1 MILTLVLILIA
12 QNIANPIPD
21 GGENKLA
28 PNKTTGLFNS
38 RDMSKEEFW
47 DGRVRQYDHYYYSE
61 YLSPNKTIRI
71 LPKTDEYPM
80 FDFNAYEFRHKL
92 SNKTIIIINEPGG
105 EATSA
110 TRSEERG
117 ETTSKATSEARSEAK
132 EYECNEERNE
142 EQDDECNDGDDKD
155 ANKFN
160 AAETEGD
167 LEVQDPIQDKGGE
180 KINIVP
186 GANKVESKH
195 EKILQAL
202 TIMGLCFMFLVALHL
217 TLYILSYIKQ

>member
-1 MILTLVLILIA
+1 MILTLILILIA

-61 YLSPNKTIRI
+61 LLSPNKTIRI

-92 SNKTIIIINEPGG
+92 LNKTIIINEP
-105 EATSA
+105 
-110 TRSEERG
+110 RG

-180 KINIVP
+180 KINIV
-186 GANKVESKH
+186 ANKVESKH

>member
-1 MILTLVLILIA
+1 L
-12 QNIANPIPD
+12 
-21 GGENKLA
+21 
-28 PNKTTGLFNS
+28 
-38 RDMSKEEFW
+38 
-47 DGRVRQYDHYYYSE
+47 
-61 YLSPNKTIRI
+61 LSPNKTIRI

-80 FDFNAYEFRHKL
+80 FDFSAYEFRHKL
-92 SNKTIIIINEPGG
+92 SNKTIIINEPGCN
-105 EATSA
+105 
-110 TRSEERG
+110 EERG
-117 ETTSKATSEARSEAK
+117 ETTSKAK

-180 KINIVP
+180 KINIV
-186 GANKVESKH
+186 ANKVESKH

>member
-1 MILTLVLILIA
+1 MILTLILILIA

-61 YLSPNKTIRI
+61 LLSPNKTIRI

-92 SNKTIIIINEPGG
+92 LNKTIIINEPGG
-105 EATSA
+105 ETTSETRSE

-117 ETTSKATSEARSEAK
+117 ETTSKSTK
-132 EYECNEERNE
+132 EYECNEEQN
-142 EQDDECNDGDDKD
+142 DECNDGDDKD

-180 KINIVP
+180 KIN
-186 GANKVESKH
+186 ANKVESKH

-217 TLYILSYIKQ
+217 VLYILSYIKQ